1 MSYITDNLEL
11 FSNFAELIANHFGS
25 DCEVVIHDL
34 TRDYDN
40 TIVAIWNGHVTGRKV
55 GGSGTNAGLEILRG
69 TVEVK
74 DSYNY
79 LNTIKDGRIIR
90 SSSKYFKD
98 ENGKVVGSIC
108 INIDITKM
116 LDIQK
121 YVNSFVEP
129 DLKEHPKEI
138 FTSNIDELFDSM
150 MKDAVNNTGKK
161 LEELNKEDKIEVV
174 AYLDKKGAFLIKKS
188 VERLA
193 DFLGI
198 SRFTIYNYLN
208 AKNDE
213 N

>member
-1 MSYITDNLEL
+1 MSYITDNLGL
-11 FSNFAELIANHFGS
+11 FSIFAELIVNHFGD

-34 TRDYDN
+34 TREYDN

-55 GGSGTNAGLEILRG
+55 GGSGTNTGLEILRG
-69 TVEVK
+69 SVEVK
-74 DSYNY
+74 DKYNY
-79 LNTIKDGRIIR
+79 LNTTKDGKILR

-108 INIDITKM
+108 INIDITN
-116 LDIQK
+116 LLEIQK
-121 YVNSFVEP
+121 YINKFVEP
-129 DLKEHPKEI
+129 VIKEDSKEI
-138 FTSNIDELFDSM
+138 FTSNIDELLDTI
-150 MKDAVNNTGKK
+150 MKEAVNNTGKK
-161 LEELNKEDKIEVV
+161 LEELNKEDKIAVV

-208 AKNDE
+208 AKHDE
-213 N
+213 D

>member
-34 TRDYDN
+34 TREYDN

-69 TVEVK
+69 SVEAK

-79 LNTIKDGRIIR
+79 VNTIKGGKIIR

-116 LDIQK
+116 LEIQK
-121 YVNSFVEP
+121 YVNTFVEP
-129 DLKEHPKEI
+129 DIGEHSKEI

-150 MKDAVNNTGKK
+150 IKEAVNNTGKK
-161 LEELNKEDKIEVV
+161 LEELNKEDKIEIV

-208 AKNDE
+208 AKHD
-213 N
+213 